1 VRTEGDDPCQNPVPF
16 QFAALVRYGLL
27 QLRDLLVQTTD
38 LLDEAAMA
46 LGDVIQRMSLEHPR
60 YGAAKVAELPWQSGT
75 VNSLVTTDSDH
86 DFLVYPNLAQYMVKE
101 VRRRLLR
108 FWA

>member
-1 VRTEGDDPCQNPVPF
+1 
-16 QFAALVRYGLL
+16 
-27 QLRDLLVQTTD
+27 
-38 LLDEAAMA
+38 MA
-46 LGDVIQRMSLEHPR
+46 LGDVIQRTSLEHPR